1 MARPGCGSTSSRQ
14 SAAAHLRELF
24 RQYLDSRLATYH
36 KLEDDI
42 PAAEAELA
50 HSLKLQK
57 EIWNSAIAACRE
69 GGIQP
74 AEALLLSALNAMFDI
89 VTTRTA
95 ALRLHPPILI
105 FAMLGGL
112 SLAASLLAGYGMA
125 GSKSRN
131 WIHIVCFAFVMAITV
146 YVIIDIE
153 YPRFGIIRVNAFDS
167 VMVELRASM
176 K

>member
-1 MARPGCGSTSSRQ
+1 M
-14 SAAAHLRELF
+14 
-24 RQYLDSRLATYH
+24 
-36 KLEDDI
+36 
-42 PAAEAELA
+42 
-50 HSLKLQK
+50 
-57 EIWNSAIAACRE
+57 
-69 GGIQP
+69 
-74 AEALLLSALNAMFDI
+74 LSALNPMFDI

-95 ALRLHPPILI
+95 TLRLHPPTLI

-153 YPRFGIIRVNAFDS
+153 YPRFGLF
-167 VMVELRASM
+167 ASM
-176 K
+176 ASTTSWSNCGRA